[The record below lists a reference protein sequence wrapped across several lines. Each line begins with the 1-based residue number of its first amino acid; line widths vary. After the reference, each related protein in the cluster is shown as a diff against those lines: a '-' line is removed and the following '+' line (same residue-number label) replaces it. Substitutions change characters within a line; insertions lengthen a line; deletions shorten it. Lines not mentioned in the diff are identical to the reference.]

1 MVNFAASLGGQGWKG
16 KLMITIRELAL
27 SGAALLAAAGLGSA
41 PASAAL
47 VVNGDFETGDFT
59 GWTQSGDT
67 SFDSVIDSSNGPI
80 YDGTYSASLGSI
92 AGSTLSQ
99 VLDVVAGQSYTLTF
113 ALANLDELA
122 DNAFSVALGNSTFTL
137 PDNFIPFDYGTFS
150 VSTIA
155 DSATLDLAF
164 SAINGPSYWLLDN
177 VTVKQDA
184 VPVVPEPE
192 TWALLLV
199 GFGVVGASLRRRQR
213 VEAFS

>member
-1 MVNFAASLGGQGWKG
+1 
-16 KLMITIRELAL
+16 MITIRELAL

-155 DSATLDLAF
+155 DSATLHLAF